1 MFSRTATVRNR
12 YGIHCR
18 PSALIVQAARQYP
31 GEIRVTGPSGR
42 TENAANLLG
51 LISMAIRCGETVTVE
66 VEGPDEEQ
74 TCAKMV
80 ELFEK
85 DFDFAR

>member
-1 MFSRTATVRNR
+1 MFSRTATVRNK

-31 GEIRVTGPSGR
+31 GEIRVTTPSGQ

-85 DFDFAR
+85 DFDFTR